1 MTGSQQA
8 RGTHRDAEP
17 SLAEAFIHLRP
28 MTMES
33 HEDTSGRPASG
44 RASSGGAPSPD
55 ELVRQLI
62 DGELE
67 ERREADALHR
77 IADDADARSILRF
90 QLQWTPEISRHPED
104 PDPPD
109 GFADAVMEQTARAT
123 EPTSGASTGGWREHL
138 RRWLQPLITPRTI
151 AIRPGVALAL
161 ALAAL
166 IGLTAAPLSAELGLW
181 PTDDARTSSDAAS
194 ATTASGAP
202 AATTPTQ
209 RASGSSVVWT
219 RFVFTSEEASSV
231 AVAGDFSQWE
241 PIPLSPRTV
250 GGQTVWTGL
259 VPVGRGEHEY
269 QFVIDGSRWVTDPLA
284 PLQRDDGF
292 GAKNAVLKL

>member
-1 MTGSQQA
+1 
-8 RGTHRDAEP
+8 
-17 SLAEAFIHLRP
+17 

-44 RASSGGAPSPD
+44 RTSSGRAPSPD

-77 IADDADARSILRF
+77 IADDPGARGILRF
-90 QLQWTPEISRHPED
+90 QLQWTPEIARHPED

-109 GFADAVMEQTARAT
+109 GFADAVMEQTTRAT
-123 EPTSGASTGGWREHL
+123 EPTSGASAGGWREHL
-138 RRWLQPLITPRTI
+138 RRWLEPLITPRTI

-161 ALAAL
+161 VAL

-181 PTDDARTSSDAAS
+181 SRDAPPVSRDTAS
-194 ATTASGAP
+194 TPTASGVPVATQS
-202 AATTPTQ
+202 AATESAATQ
-209 RASGSSVVWT
+209 SAATESAAGSSVVWT

-241 PIPLSPRTV
+241 PIPLSPRMV